1 MAQAMIDF
9 QKVCQFQSQSRL
21 EQKQEKDME
30 TLLSTFTEEIESQ
43 QGQNFSQDENDVQ
56 KKKKKRTAKSNY
68 SNAKVK
74 ARHLLT
80 NVSYKRFKQKDFNNA
95 SFIIDISLF
104 IVQYFTPINLNR
116 KLDIEKENLMVKFIW
131 DECILNDFTRY
142 ICKNE
147 NHAVISNTKLTYQ
160 KANAIVKNFIEED
173 VNRINQNFPQSNFNA
188 IHYVFLLLFPKIYNR
203 TNNSGVQKES
213 NFSTWKTRKQNNSRP
228 IAPKIINELPAPTK
242 QVLVTDMLSNAKNPK
257 DYQNREVNEF
267 EQTPLYF
274 KKSVLDHTSALIA
287 PAHKYRMT
295 TETVEIKKKIGN

>member
-1 MAQAMIDF
+1 M
-9 QKVCQFQSQSRL
+9 
-21 EQKQEKDME
+21 
-30 TLLSTFTEEIESQ
+30 
-43 QGQNFSQDENDVQ
+43 
-56 KKKKKRTAKSNY
+56 
-68 SNAKVK
+68 
-74 ARHLLT
+74 T
-80 NVSYKRFKQKDFNNA
+80 NVSYKRFKQKDCNNA

-213 NFSTWKTRKQNNSRP
+213 NFSTWKTRKQNN
-228 IAPKIINELPAPTK
+228 
-242 QVLVTDMLSNAKNPK
+242 
-257 DYQNREVNEF
+257 
-267 EQTPLYF
+267 
-274 KKSVLDHTSALIA
+274 
-287 PAHKYRMT
+287 
-295 TETVEIKKKIGN
+295 G

>member
-30 TLLSTFTEEIESQ
+30 TLLSTFTEEIGSQ
-43 QGQNFSQDENDVQ
+43 QGQNFSQDDNDVLK
-56 KKKKKRTAKSNY
+56 KKKKKRPAKSNY

-116 KLDIEKENLMVKFIW
+116 KLDNEKEKLMVKFIW
-131 DECILNDFTRY
+131 DECILHDFTRY
-142 ICKNE
+142 IYKNE

-173 VNRINQNFPQSNFNA
+173 ANRINQNFQQSNFNA

-213 NFSTWKTRKQNNSRP
+213 NFFNLENKK
-228 IAPKIINELPAPTK
+228 TK
-242 QVLVTDMLSNAKNPK
+242 QWQTYCSKNHKRVASTYKTGFGNRYVIEDQISKRLSK
-257 DYQNREVNEF
+257 QR
-267 EQTPLYF
+267 
-274 KKSVLDHTSALIA
+274 S
-287 PAHKYRMT
+287 
-295 TETVEIKKKIGN
+295 

>member
-43 QGQNFSQDENDVQ
+43 QGQNFSQDDNDVLK

-173 VNRINQNFPQSNFNA
+173 ANRINQNFQQSNFNA

-213 NFSTWKTRKQNNSRP
+213 NFFNLENKK
-228 IAPKIINELPAPTK
+228 TK
-242 QVLVTDMLSNAKNPK
+242 QRQTYCSKNHKRVASTYKTGFGNRYVIKGQKSKRLSK
-257 DYQNREVNEF
+257 QR
-267 EQTPLYF
+267 
-274 KKSVLDHTSALIA
+274 S
-287 PAHKYRMT
+287 
-295 TETVEIKKKIGN
+295 